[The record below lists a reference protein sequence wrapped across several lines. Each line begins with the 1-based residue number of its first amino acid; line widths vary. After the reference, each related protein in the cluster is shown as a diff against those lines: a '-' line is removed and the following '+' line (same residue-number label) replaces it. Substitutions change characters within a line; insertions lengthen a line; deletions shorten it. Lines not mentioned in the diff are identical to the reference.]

1 MKLVKLDTINYLVGT
16 VFQPNQPYLRLKYIK
31 GTDVVLPLNNEV
43 RIPYNTIEY
52 SSNDNETDDISSEI
66 TFVSTGANVGQVFL
80 AATGR
85 YVVKA
90 SYNMVFNG
98 ALANPAYAE
107 IRIKL
112 NGTMIDNSKCVH
124 KSFNGVVN
132 GDINIFSIIY
142 IDETPLLD
150 SQNDKALLEIFGV
163 NLETNYSNVII
174 AQSSTTKLTI
184 SFIG

>member
-1 MKLVKLDTINYLVGT
+1 MFSWNSVSTKPAIFTII
-16 VFQPNQPYLRLKYIK
+16 FFK

-85 YVVKA
+85 YGVKA

-132 GDINIFSIIY
+132 GGINIFSIIY
-142 IDETPLLD
+142 IDEIHLLN

>member
-31 GTDVVLPLNNEV
+31 TSDITFSIGNEV

-52 SSNDNETDDISSEI
+52 SSNDNETDDTSSEI
-66 TFVSTGANVGQVFL
+66 TFTNTGPTAGQVFL

-90 SYNMVFNG
+90 SYNIVFSG
-98 ALANPAYAE
+98 VLANPAYAE

-112 NGTMIDNSKCVH
+112 NGIVIDNSKCVH
-124 KSFNGVVN
+124 KSLDGLVN
-132 GDINIFSIIY
+132 CDIIFLYYIY
-142 IDETPLLD
+142 
-150 SQNDKALLEIFGV
+150 
-163 NLETNYSNVII
+163 
-174 AQSSTTKLTI
+174 
-184 SFIG
+184 